1 MGVPAVRGSG
11 ESLHHR
17 ITQSDE
23 CPGHQYPSGKREK
36 QSVEKHNSLL
46 QSPAQ
51 NCKPAFILHLLMR
64 NSHVPCITLPYPDTR
79 GGCNLQI
86 PWVLNLIQR
95 CCCSVTQLC
104 PTLQPHG
111 LQHTR
116 LPCPSP
122 TPRVAQIHVH
132 WISDA
137 IQPSHLLSPPS
148 PPALKF
154 IPASG
159 FFKKQC

>member
-1 MGVPAVRGSG
+1 MLGEYFNMGVPAVRGSG

-17 ITQSDE
+17 IIQSDE
-23 CPGHQYPSGKREK
+23 CPGHQYPSGRREK

-64 NSHVPCITLPYPDTR
+64 ISHVPCITLPYPDTR

-86 PWVLNLIQR
+86 PWVLNLIQH
-95 CCCSVTQLC
+95 CCCSVAQLC

-116 LPCPSP
+116 PPCPLT
-122 TPRVAQIHVH
+122 TPGAC
-132 WISDA
+132 SN
-137 IQPSHLLSPPS
+137 SYPPS
-148 PPALKF
+148 R
-154 IPASG
+154 
-159 FFKKQC
+159 